1 MSTIVVGY
9 DASDCARA
17 ALSTAIDVAKVY
29 DDEVLVVVAYEVSR
43 LGGEVADFAA
53 ALNERAHTIV
63 KLATDQAA
71 GLHAEVQTE
80 ILEARA
86 ADALVEVA
94 DRVGARMIVV
104 GSHGE
109 SPLRGALIGST
120 PHKLVQI
127 AERPVLVVPG

>member
-53 ALNERAHTIV
+53 ALSERAHTIV